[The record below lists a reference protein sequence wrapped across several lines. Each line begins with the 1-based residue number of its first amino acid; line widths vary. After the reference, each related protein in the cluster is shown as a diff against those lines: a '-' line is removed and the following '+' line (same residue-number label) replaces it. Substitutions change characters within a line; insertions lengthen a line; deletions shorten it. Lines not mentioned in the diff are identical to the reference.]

1 VQKNG
6 DDFVISQI
14 LEYVN
19 CNICGGTEYHKI
31 KDSSYGSNLTLSE
44 FIEFYSSSSETKL
57 LDQLVQCVS
66 CSLIFVNPRISTELS
81 FKGYQDAIDV
91 RHHNQDLFRVS
102 SFKSAL
108 KKINMVVDL
117 FSGSEGPRTFLDI
130 GCAGGAFPKAVKDL
144 GFQVVGLEPS
154 VYLSKHARK
163 EYGLEVHAMTLEEY
177 SRNGKLFD
185 VVSLWD
191 VLEHLSDPKQ
201 TLQKIHAMLPSEG
214 LLILNL
220 PMIDTLPARI
230 MGFRWPFYLNVH
242 IYYFTLKTIEA
253 LLLETGYE
261 IQGVR
266 RYWQTLSLGYV
277 LNRAGIKL
285 PEKVEDM
292 LNVPFRYY
300 MGQRTIIVRKKS
312 D

>member
-1 VQKNG
+1 MQKNE
-6 DDFVISQI
+6 DDFAISQI

-19 CNICGGTEYHKI
+19 CNVCGSPEYRKI
-31 KDSSYGSNLTLSE
+31 KDSSYGSNSTLSE
-44 FIEFYSSSSETKL
+44 FMEFYSSSSETKL
-57 LDQLVQCVS
+57 LDQLVQCTS
-66 CSLIFVNPRISTELS
+66 CSLVFVNPRISTELS
-81 FKGYQDAIDV
+81 FKGYQDAIDE
-91 RHHNQDLFRVS
+91 RHHKQDSFRIT

-117 FSGSEGPRTFLDI
+117 FSRSEGPRTFLDV

-144 GFQVVGLEPS
+144 DFQVVGIEPS
-154 VYLSKHARK
+154 VYLSEHARK
-163 EYGLEVHAMTLEEY
+163 EYGIEVHAMTLEEY

-201 TLQKIHAMLPSEG
+201 TLKKIYAMLPSDG

-220 PMIDTLPARI
+220 PMIDTLPARV
-230 MGFRWPFYLNVH
+230 MGLRWPFYLNVH
-242 IYYFTLKTIEA
+242 IYYFTMKTIET
-253 LLLETGYE
+253 LLHETGYE

-277 LNRAGIKL
+277 LSRAGIKL
-285 PEKVEDM
+285 PGKIEDM

>member
-1 VQKNG
+1 
-6 DDFVISQI
+6 
-14 LEYVN
+14 
-19 CNICGGTEYHKI
+19 
-31 KDSSYGSNLTLSE
+31 
-44 FIEFYSSSSETKL
+44 
-57 LDQLVQCVS
+57 
-66 CSLIFVNPRISTELS
+66 
-81 FKGYQDAIDV
+81 
-91 RHHNQDLFRVS
+91 
-102 SFKSAL
+102 
-108 KKINMVVDL
+108 
-117 FSGSEGPRTFLDI
+117 
-130 GCAGGAFPKAVKDL
+130 
-144 GFQVVGLEPS
+144 
-154 VYLSKHARK
+154 
-163 EYGLEVHAMTLEEY
+163 MTLEEY

-201 TLQKIHAMLPSEG
+201 TLKKIHAMLPSEG

-220 PMIDTLPARI
+220 PMIDTLPARV